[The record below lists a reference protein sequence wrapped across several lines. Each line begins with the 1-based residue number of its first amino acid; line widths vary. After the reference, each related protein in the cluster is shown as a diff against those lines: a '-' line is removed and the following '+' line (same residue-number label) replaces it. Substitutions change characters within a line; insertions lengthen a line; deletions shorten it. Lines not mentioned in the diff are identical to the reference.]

1 MSALAKKNVE
11 LGSRVAHA
19 VSQGGS
25 VKSLEFFREVGISIL
40 KEIILLGAVRLTWFC
55 DAGCTL
61 PSNNHET
68 VQARGTDNN
77 G

>member
-25 VKSLEFFREVGISIL
+25 VKSLEFFREVGVSIF
-40 KEIILLGAVRLTWFC
+40 IYLLSEMYSDWHVC
-55 DAGCTL
+55 VAGC
-61 PSNNHET
+61 PMSSNNHET
-68 VQARGTDNN
+68 VQARGVDND